1 MNPVNKAGRNW
12 PGYAG
17 LAVGFILIGILLS
30 NMDLAGAFR
39 RINAIGFA
47 SLLILLPFFGL
58 HLLETVAWGRLFPK
72 GVGRVDL
79 FRLFKIQVV
88 AETVSM
94 TLPAGVAVGE
104 PLRPWL
110 CRRFMGV
117 PLPDGFA
124 SIAVRKL
131 MLGAAQGIYT
141 IMGAF
146 AGFSI
151 LQAASSKV
159 LGFGGLGFVMFGAGA
174 FVALS
179 FLGMLLMMLNGNA
192 AVTLHRVMVRVPFRK
207 VREWLLDREEGF
219 AETDRKLHGVKS
231 DGLVGLLPVMALYIA
246 AWMMLSVESYLI
258 LHLLG
263 IKLAFSQ
270 VLAFDTA
277 MLMLRAIFFF
287 IPSGLGVQELG
298 YLAFFGALGVS
309 AADLAAFLLLRRA
322 KEVVWYAIG
331 YIVMFLEGIRLD
343 DAQQAQGEGA

>member
-1 MNPVNKAGRNW
+1 MNPGKKTGRNL

-17 LAVGFILIGILLS
+17 LAVGFILIGYLLS

-39 RINAIGFA
+39 RIDAIGFA
-47 SLLILLPFFGL
+47 SILILLPYLGL
-58 HLLETVAWGRLFPK
+58 HLLETVAWGRLFPRS
-72 GVGRVDL
+72 VGPVDL
-79 FRLFKIQVV
+79 WKLFKIQVV

-124 SIAVRKL
+124 SITVRKL
-131 MLGAAQGIYT
+131 MLGVAQGLYT
-141 IMGAF
+141 IIGAV

-151 LQAASSKV
+151 LQSASTKV
-159 LGFGGLGFVMFGAGA
+159 AGFSGLGFVMFAVG
-174 FVALS
+174 LLLTIS
-179 FLGMLLMMLNGNA
+179 FLAMLLMMVNGK
-192 AVTLHRVMVRVPFRK
+192 AVGTLHRLLVKVPFRK
-207 VREWLLDREEGF
+207 VKAWLLEREEGF
-219 AETDRKLHGVKS
+219 AETDRKLHS
-231 DGLVGLLPVMALYIA
+231 LRADGLAGLVPVMVVYIC
-246 AWMMLSVESYLI
+246 AWLMLSVESYLI

-263 IKLAFSQ
+263 IKLAFGQ

-309 AADLAAFLLLRRA
+309 QADLAAFLLLRRA
-322 KEVVWYAIG
+322 KEILWYAIG

-343 DAQQAQGEGA
+343 DAQKADGEVA

>member
-1 MNPVNKAGRNW
+1 MNPGKKANRNW

-17 LAVGFILIGILLS
+17 LLVGFILIGYLLS

-47 SLLILLPFFGL
+47 SILILLPYFGL
-58 HLLETVAWGRLFPK
+58 HLLETVAWRRLFPK
-72 GVGRVDL
+72 SAGHVDL
-79 FRLFKIQVV
+79 LKLFRIQLVS
-88 AETVSM
+88 ETVSM

-124 SIAVRKL
+124 SVTVRKL
-131 MLGAAQGIYT
+131 MLGVAQGIYT
-141 IMGAF
+141 IAGAI

-151 LQAASSKV
+151 LQTASGRV
-159 LGFGGLGFVMFGAGA
+159 LGFDGLGFVMLATGS
-174 FVALS
+174 VVTIS
-179 FLGMLLMMLNGNA
+179 FFAMLLLMMNGT
-192 AVTLHRVMVRVPFRK
+192 AVATFHRVLVKVPFPR
-207 VREWLLDREEGF
+207 VRSWLLEREEGF
-219 AETDRKLHGVKS
+219 AETDRKLQSVKC
-231 DGLVGLLPVMALYIA
+231 DGFAGLAPVMVIYIG
-246 AWMMLSVESYLI
+246 AWLMLSVESYLI
-258 LHLLG
+258 LNLLG
-263 IKLAFSQ
+263 IKLGFGQ

-298 YLAFFGALGVS
+298 YLAFFGALGIS

-322 KEVVWYAIG
+322 KEIIWYAIG
-331 YIVMFLEGIRLD
+331 YIVMFLEGIQLD
-343 DAQQAQGEGA
+343 DARKAEGEMV

>member
-1 MNPVNKAGRNW
+1 MNPEKKANRNW

-17 LAVGFILIGILLS
+17 LAVGFMLIGYLLS
-30 NMDLAGAFR
+30 NMDLVGAFG
-39 RINAIGFA
+39 RISTIGFA
-47 SLLILLPFFGL
+47 SILILLPYFGL
-58 HLLETVAWGRLFPK
+58 HLLETVAWGRLFP
-72 GVGRVDL
+72 GRSGISFVK
-79 FRLFKIQVV
+79 LFKIQVV
-88 AETVSM
+88 SETVSM

-124 SIAVRKL
+124 SITVRKL
-131 MLGAAQGIYT
+131 MLGAAQGLYT
-141 IMGAF
+141 MLGAV
-146 AGFSI
+146 AGFTM
-151 LQAASSKV
+151 LQAASGKV
-159 LGFGGLGFVMFGAGA
+159 VGFSGLGFVMIGAGLI
-174 FVALS
+174 VTLL
-179 FLGMLLMMLNGNA
+179 FLGILLMMFSGSAVA
-192 AVTLHRVMVRVPFRK
+192 ALHRMLVKVPFRK
-207 VREWLLDREEGF
+207 VREWLLEREEGF
-219 AETDRKLHGVKS
+219 AETDRKLQNVKADGVA
-231 DGLVGLLPVMALYIA
+231 GLAPVMLMYIG
-246 AWMMLSVESYLI
+246 AWLMLSTESYLI

-263 IKLAFSQ
+263 VKIAFTQ

-322 KEVVWYAIG
+322 KEIIWYAVG

-343 DAQQAQGEGA
+343 DARTAEGESA